1 MDLEFARRAGE
12 TIMVRN
18 RHEGPLQVQKAL
30 YPERR
35 DVCHIAVLH
44 PPGGIAGAD
53 TLSVRSTLGA
63 GSRVLLTT
71 PGAAKWYR
79 ADGGDRGEGGEVG
92 SEGGKGVNH
101 VGTNRGAG
109 EVRRGGAAQDMHFSV
124 GGDGV
129 LEWLPREN
137 ILFRGADISMNLD
150 VALAGSAKYLGWEI
164 LSFGRRAGGE
174 RWDRGRLR
182 MRTCVRREGRLVWL
196 ETADIDARSGF
207 AGSAV
212 GLAGATVSGTLL
224 VASGAINDEL
234 LKECRDVDA
243 SLRQVGTRAV
253 ERSLADASNRG
264 ADASTRGADA
274 LEAARFGVTRVPGVL
289 IARYL
294 GHSTQDAFRWFTRL
308 WSVLRPAVL
317 GREPCAPR
325 VWAC

>member
-1 MDLEFARRAGE
+1 MTAHLPWRAQLDLDFARRAHE

-18 RHEGPLQVQKAL
+18 RHEGPLLVQKAL

-44 PPGGIAGAD
+44 PPGGIAAGD
-53 TLSVRSTLGA
+53 TLAVRSTLGP

-79 ADGGDRGEGGEVG
+79 CDAPGGVHGQGNGGVGGE
-92 SEGGKGVNH
+92 
-101 VGTNRGAG
+101 
-109 EVRRGGAAQDMHFSV
+109 RGGRCDDGDAGNTGGRGNGAEQNIHFSV
-124 GGDGV
+124 GRDAV

-137 ILFRGADISMNLD
+137 IFFRASDISMNLD
-150 VALAGSAKYLGWEI
+150 VALAGSANYLGWEI
-164 LSFGRRAGGE
+164 LGFGRRAGGE

-182 MRTCVRREGRLVWL
+182 MRTSVRRDGRLLWL

-207 AGSAV
+207 AASAV
-212 GLAGATVSGTLL
+212 GLAGATVSGTML
-224 VASGAINDEL
+224 VASGEVDDAL
-234 LKECRDVDA
+234 LEECREVD
-243 SLRQVGTRAV
+243 G
-253 ERSLADASNRG
+253 
-264 ADASTRGADA
+264 
-274 LEAARFGVTRVPGVL
+274 AARIGVTRVPGLL

-294 GHSTQDAFRWFTRL
+294 GNSTQDAFRWFTRL
-308 WSVLRPAVL
+308 WAVLRPATL

>member
-1 MDLEFARRAGE
+1 MHLPWRAHLDLDFARRADD

-35 DVCHIAVLH
+35 RDVCHIAVLH
-44 PPGGIAGAD
+44 PPGGIAAGD
-53 TLSVRSTLGA
+53 MLTVQSTLGT

-79 ADGGDRGEGGEVG
+79 ADDGAGGGQVGAEVGAQVGDSGGEKR
-92 SEGGKGVNH
+92 GGRANSTG
-101 VGTNRGAG
+101 
-109 EVRRGGAAQDMHFSV
+109 GGAAQNLHFSI
-124 GGDGV
+124 GRDAV

-137 ILFRGADISMNLD
+137 IFFRGSDISMNLD
-150 VALAGSAKYLGWEI
+150 VALSGSAKYLGWEI

-182 MRTCVRREGRLVWL
+182 MRTCVRRDARLLWL
-196 ETADIDARSGF
+196 ETANIDASSGF
-207 AGSAV
+207 AASAV
-212 GLAGATVSGTLL
+212 GLAGATVSGTFL
-224 VASGAINDEL
+224 VAVGEVDDGL
-234 LKECRDVDA
+234 LKECREVDGSFQSA
-243 SLRQVGTRAV
+243 G
-253 ERSLADASNRG
+253 
-264 ADASTRGADA
+264 
-274 LEAARFGVTRVPGVL
+274 AAREARIGVTRVPGVL

-308 WSVLRPAVL
+308 WSVLRPAML
-317 GREPCAPR
+317 GREPCSPR

>member
-1 MDLEFARRAGE
+1 MHLPWRAHLDLEFAQRADS
-12 TIMVRN
+12 TIMIRN

-44 PPGGIAGAD
+44 PPGGIAAGD
-53 TLSVRSTLGA
+53 TLAVRSTLGP

-79 ADGGDRGEGGEVG
+79 ADEGEGGG
-92 SEGGKGVNH
+92 N
-101 VGTNRGAG
+101 GA
-109 EVRRGGAAQDMHFSV
+109 QQNLNFSV
-124 GGDGV
+124 GRDAV

-137 ILFRGADISMNLD
+137 IFFRGSDISMNFD
-150 VALAGSAKYLGWEI
+150 VALSGSAKYVGWEI
-164 LSFGRRAGGE
+164 LGFGRRAGGE

-182 MRTCVRREGRLVWL
+182 MRTSVRRDGRLLWL

-207 AGSAV
+207 AASAV

-224 VASGAINDEL
+224 VASGEVDDVL
-234 LKECRDVDA
+234 LKECREVDA
-243 SLRQVGTRAV
+243 SL
-253 ERSLADASNRG
+253 ELAREG
-264 ADASTRGADA
+264 ARI
-274 LEAARFGVTRVPGVL
+274 GVTRVPGVL

-294 GHSTQDAFRWFTRL
+294 GDSTQDAFRWFTHL
-308 WSVLRPAVL
+308 WSVLRPAML
-317 GREPCAPR
+317 GREPCSPR